1 MFSICI
7 CKKCFEIL
15 NVRKEALRHNID
27 ELKFEINFIKL
38 SSPIDPTI
46 QIDTFT
52 DVVLIPCSDSSSGP
66 VHAHKIVLGSHSPVF
81 KAMFQNYMKE
91 SKHVIKVADVSYVAL
106 RAFVNYLYTA
116 EVCLENQMAFGLFIF
131 AKRYQVNH
139 LKAYCEKFLIAE
151 LNEVNAISTYTFSKE
166 HNAKRLLDST
176 LTWIVD
182 NKEQFVRSE
191 AYVKLK
197 RTNPGIVADI
207 LEDCFSNDLLILP

>member
-1 MFSICI
+1 
-7 CKKCFEIL
+7 
-15 NVRKEALRHNID
+15 
-27 ELKFEINFIKL
+27 
-38 SSPIDPTI
+38 
-46 QIDTFT
+46 
-52 DVVLIPCSDSSSGP
+52 
-66 VHAHKIVLGSHSPVF
+66 
-81 KAMFQNYMKE
+81 MFQNHMKE

-106 RAFVNYLYTA
+106 HSFVNYLYTA
-116 EVCLENQMAFGLFIF
+116 EVCLENQMALGLFIL
-131 AKRYQVNH
+131 AERYQVNH

-151 LNEVNAISTYTFSKE
+151 LNEVNAISTYTFAKQ

-207 LEDCFSNDLLILP
+207 LEACFSNDLLILP